1 MKRALQILFLFLTTS
16 GLTFSSTSSAAS
28 SANDEAF
35 WKSVFEDNHVLD
47 IEISVTNENWLTMQP
62 TRRNRSTGQ
71 GAMNSGNNY
80 EYVQADI
87 KVDGTIFS
95 KAGLRFKGNSS
106 YNSSS
111 RGYKRPFKI
120 DTNRFVK
127 GQKLH
132 GRTKLNLSNAFL
144 DASYM
149 KEKLGYEVYRA
160 AGLPTPGVGW
170 ANVTL
175 TIDSRE
181 KMNLGVYVLIEQV
194 DDSFIKRHFGQE
206 SKGSL
211 LMKPEV
217 SADWKYPGDAAGDY
231 ERFEIK
237 QGEDNGEQIKR
248 FGQFLKSIDSASS
261 QTFFEDISSFMNLER
276 LAAYLAATSILSNID
291 SYIGMPHNYYLLM
304 DKQDNKIHLLP
315 WDVNEAFGTF
325 TLGQTPDVLADWDID
340 RPWVSRIRFLEKL
353 FNTREFIEL
362 YRGSLETLM
371 QSTFTETHLHAR
383 MTSFEKAILPYI
395 EKTDSVRDIV
405 AFDMAIDGDPS
416 GYNMSEGRPQLA
428 IKPFIRKRIQSIK
441 EQLDGKRPGST
452 ISSQRRGFGFGP
464 GPQ

>member
-1 MKRALQILFLFLTTS
+1 MKQAVQIYYLLLIAS
-16 GLTFSSTSSAAS
+16 GLGFFTTYSGAS
-28 SANDEAF
+28 PVSDEAF
-35 WKSVFEDNHVLD
+35 WKSVFEDNQVLD
-47 IEISVTNENWLTMQP
+47 IEISITDQNWQTMQP
-62 TRRNRSTGQ
+62 SQPDRSFGQ
-71 GAMNSGNNY
+71 GGMKSGNHY

-87 KVDGTIFS
+87 KVNGTIFS

-106 YNSSS
+106 YKSSS

-170 ANVTL
+170 ANVSL
-175 TIDSRE
+175 SIDGQD
-181 KMNLGVYVLIEQV
+181 KMNLGIYVLIEQV
-194 DDSFIKRHFGQE
+194 DDSFVKRHFGKA

-217 SADWKYPGDAAGDY
+217 STDWVYPGDTSKDY
-231 ERFEIK
+231 EGFEIK
-237 QGEDNGEQIKR
+237 QGEANKEQIKR
-248 FGQFLKSIDSASS
+248 FGKFLKSIVSS
-261 QTFFEDISSFMNLER
+261 PNHTFFEDMNAFMDLEH

-325 TLGQTPDVLADWDID
+325 TLGQTPEVLADWDID
-340 RPWVSRIRFLEKL
+340 RPWVSQISLLEKL
-353 FNTREFIEL
+353 FKTKAFVEL
-362 YRGSLETLM
+362 YRRSLKTLI
-371 QSTFTETHLHAR
+371 QSTFTEAHLNAR
-383 MTSFEKAILPYI
+383 MATFEKAILPYI

-405 AFDMAIDGDPS
+405 AFDMAIDGNAS
-416 GYNMSEGRPQLA
+416 GYNMSEGRTQLA

-441 EQLDGKRPGST
+441 DQLDGKSSGSAF
-452 ISSQRRGFGFGP
+452 SSQRRGFGFGP
-464 GPQ
+464 GPE